1 MAAKKTNTVQL
12 GLFVMAGLGFLIML
26 LYVIGK
32 NQNLFGNTF
41 TLKVTFSNIN
51 GLLPGNNVRYAGIDA
66 GSVKG
71 LEVSNDST
79 IEVTLLIKTKM
90 KPFIKRNARIRIGT
104 DGLIGNRVVN
114 IEPAHAPA
122 PVVNEDDVLCGE
134 NEITTDDMLRTLGN
148 TTNDVALIATELK
161 HTLQRINGSKAIWR
175 LLDDPSLPAGIQ
187 QSVKTVDMATT
198 HLSQTMLDLSV
209 VMRDIKNGRGTVG
222 KLLRDS
228 SVLQTAEEAVAK
240 FKNIGSRADSLLLQV
255 NQLAASLSKD
265 VESGKGTVN
274 VLLKDEKMAQH
285 LGNTIRNIE
294 QDTQALN
301 EVLEALKNSFL
312 LRGYFKK
319 LAKQKQKITSVQDR

>member
-12 GLFVMAGLGFLIML
+12 GLFVMAGLGFLVML

-41 TLKVTFSNIN
+41 TLKVTFRNIN

-114 IEPAHAPA
+114 IEPSNVAA
-122 PVVNEDDVLCGE
+122 PVVAEDEVLCGE
-134 NEITTDDMLRTLGN
+134 NEITTDDMLRTLGS
-148 TTNDVALIATELK
+148 TTTDVAMIATELK
-161 HTLQRINGSKAIWR
+161 HTLQRINGSKAIWQ
-175 LLDDPSLPAGIQ
+175 LLDDATLPAGIR
-187 QSVKTVDMATT
+187 QSVERVKAGTAYLTQSM
-198 HLSQTMLDLSV
+198 QDLSG
-209 VMRDIKNGRGTVG
+209 VMQDIKKGKGTVG
-222 KLLRDS
+222 MLLRDS
-228 SVLQTAEEAVAK
+228 SILLTAEEAVAS
-240 FKNIGSRADSLLLQV
+240 FKNVGIRADSLILQL
-255 NQLAASLSKD
+255 NQLAGSIQQDIQNGS
-265 VESGKGTVN
+265 GTVN
-274 VLLKDEKMAQH
+274 VLLKDEKMAQR
-285 LGNTIRNIE
+285 LNNTIRNIE
-294 QDTQALN
+294 QDTQSLN

-312 LRGYFKK
+312 LRGYFRKQE
-319 LAKQKQKITSVQDR
+319 KQKQKTVKDDR

>member
-71 LEVSNDST
+71 VEVSNDST

-90 KPFIKRNARIRIGT
+90 KPFIKQNARIRIGT

-114 IEPAHAPA
+114 IEPSPVTA
-122 PVVNEDDVLCGE
+122 PVVKEGEVLCGE
-134 NEITTDDMLRTLGN
+134 NEVTTDDMLRTLGS
-148 TTNDVALIATELK
+148 TTTDVALIAAELK
-161 HTLQRINGSKAIWR
+161 QTLQRINGSKAIWQ
-175 LLDDPSLPAGIQ
+175 LLDDETLPAGIR
-187 QSVKTVDMATT
+187 QSVERVKASTAY
-198 HLSQTMLDLSV
+198 LGQTMQDLSGI
-209 VMRDIKNGRGTVG
+209 MLDIKNGKGTVG

-228 SVLQTAEEAVAK
+228 SVLLKAEDAVAS
-240 FKNIGSRADSLLLQV
+240 FKTVGARADSLILQV
-255 NQLAASLSKD
+255 NQLAASLQQD
-265 VESGKGTVN
+265 IQSGSGTVN
-274 VLLKDEKMAQH
+274 VLLKDQQMAAR
-285 LGNTIRNIE
+285 LNNTIRNIE
-294 QDTQALN
+294 QDTQSLS

-312 LRGYFKK
+312 FRGYFKK
-319 LAKQKQKITSVQDR
+319 LERQKQKELKGEK